1 MTFNNFTIKAQ
12 EAIQKAIEVAS
23 AHQSQAVDDV
33 HLLKGLQMADEHVL
47 PFLFK
52 KVEADPNEISRKVD
66 ARIESLPKV
75 SGNGSPNHWAMNTS
89 PWRPC
94 CSACCNRTRMPDE
107 S

>member
-75 SGNGSPNHWAMNTS
+75 MPN
-89 PWRPC
+89 RPC
-94 CSACCNRTRMPDE
+94 
-107 S
+107 